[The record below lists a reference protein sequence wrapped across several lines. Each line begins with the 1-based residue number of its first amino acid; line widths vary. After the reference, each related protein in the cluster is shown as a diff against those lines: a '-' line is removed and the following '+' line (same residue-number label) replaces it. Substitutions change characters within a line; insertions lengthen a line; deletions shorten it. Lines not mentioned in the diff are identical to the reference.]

1 MLNYPKMLV
10 SLSSEM
16 TKHIFSIMTY
26 RTVLAAAALFTVA
39 FTSSA
44 KDGSYKV
51 VSPDGHLSATVVVG
65 KTISYSV
72 SRDAVGL
79 IDASEIS
86 MTLSDGI
93 VFGENDKVRKVRK
106 TAVDQVI
113 PTVAYKKSEVR
124 DNYNELSLIFKEF
137 SLVFRA
143 YDEGVAYR
151 FVSSLKK
158 DGKVLSE

>member
-1 MLNYPKMLV
+1 
-10 SLSSEM
+10 
-16 TKHIFSIMTY
+16 MTY

-79 IDASEIS
+79 IDASERTTRCARCVKPLWI
-86 MTLSDGI
+86 
-93 VFGENDKVRKVRK
+93 R
-106 TAVDQVI
+106 
-113 PTVAYKKSEVR
+113 
-124 DNYNELSLIFKEF
+124 
-137 SLVFRA
+137 
-143 YDEGVAYR
+143 
-151 FVSSLKK
+151 
-158 DGKVLSE
+158 

>member
-16 TKHIFSIMTY
+16 TKQFFSIMTY

-65 KTISYSV
+65 KTIS
-72 SRDAVGL
+72 
-79 IDASEIS
+79 
-86 MTLSDGI
+86 
-93 VFGENDKVRKVRK
+93 
-106 TAVDQVI
+106 
-113 PTVAYKKSEVR
+113 
-124 DNYNELSLIFKEF
+124 
-137 SLVFRA
+137 
-143 YDEGVAYR
+143 
-151 FVSSLKK
+151 
-158 DGKVLSE
+158 